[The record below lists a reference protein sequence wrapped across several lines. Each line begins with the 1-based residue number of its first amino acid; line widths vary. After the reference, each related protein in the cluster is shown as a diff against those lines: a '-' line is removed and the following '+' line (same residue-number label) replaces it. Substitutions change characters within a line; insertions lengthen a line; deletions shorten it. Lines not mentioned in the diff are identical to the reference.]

1 MRILIFGDSITYG
14 YNDSVG
20 GGWAERLRMTP
31 VFEESDHSVYPL
43 GISGDTTE
51 GVLKRFEIETAARF
65 RNEKS
70 FIVLAIG
77 TNDCQYLKAA
87 KQNRYTT
94 KEFTSNYSKLIALA
108 KQHGAGVLILGI
120 PPADEVASKVVSE
133 DKLWFEPR
141 TLEINSIIKELAE
154 KESLPFVDIMK
165 LFEEN
170 GGKNLLDDGL
180 HPNTKGHELIYETVK
195 KKLRELLKM

>member
-14 YNDSVG
+14 YNDIE

-31 VFEESDHSVYPL
+31 VFEETDHSVYPL

-51 GVLKRFEIETAARF
+51 GVLTRFEIETTARF

-77 TNDCQYLKAA
+77 TNDCQYLNSDK
-87 KQNRYTT
+87 KNRFTT
-94 KEFTSNYSKLIALA
+94 EEFRSNYSKLIMLA
-108 KQHGAGVLILGI
+108 KEHGVGVLILGL
-120 PPADEVASKVVSE
+120 PPVDEVASRVVSE
-133 DKLWFEPR
+133 DKSWFEPR
-141 TLEINSIIKELAE
+141 TLELNSIIKELAE
-154 KESLPFVDIMK
+154 KESVPFVDIMK

-170 GGKNLLDDGL
+170 GGNALLDDGL
-180 HPNTKGHELIYETVK
+180 HPNTKGHELMYELVK
-195 KKLRELLKM
+195 QKLQEILNF